1 MHRRRTIIGIAG
13 DSGAGKS
20 TYVRGLARLLGTE
33 RVTII
38 GLDDYHTLDRA
49 QRKATGITPLN
60 PRCNDLG
67 LLIDH
72 AWQLRRGETILK
84 PVYDHAT
91 GTFADPE
98 EVRPADYVV
107 LEGLHALYLEM
118 LRAALDL
125 KVYFDT
131 ALELKLRWKME
142 RDVKDRGHTE
152 EQVRREIEQRQPDIL
167 AYIEPQK
174 RFADLIVSL
183 LPKPGSRDVKVALA
197 ERPGPQTIHARLSQ
211 DGWRRRLGAVE
222 GQQAL
227 AGVAFDVL
235 EFPEPVGADTVQAL
249 LAHLGAGEL
258 AVPAGSLGPVELSQ
272 VLVAWRILQA
282 RQAAGAEAVSAY
294 AAQG

>member
-1 MHRRRTIIGIAG
+1 MTQRRRTIIGFAG

-20 TYVRGLARLLGTE
+20 TYVRALADLLGPK

-38 GLDDYHTLDRA
+38 SLDDYHTLDRA
-49 QRKATGITPLN
+49 QRKAVGITPLN

-67 LLIDH
+67 LLVDH

-84 PVYDHAT
+84 PVYDHST
-91 GTFADPE
+91 GTFAEPE
-98 EVRPADYVV
+98 DVTPADFVI

-131 ALELKLRWKME
+131 DLELKLRWKIE
-142 RDVKDRGHTE
+142 RDVKDRGHTV
-152 EQVRREIEQRQPDIL
+152 EQVRREIEQRQPDIQ

-174 RFADLIVSL
+174 RFADLIVNL
-183 LPKPGSRDVKVALA
+183 VPKPGSDAVAVRLA
-197 ERPGPQTIHARLSQ
+197 ERPGLPTIHARLSQ
-211 DGWRRRLGAVE
+211 EGWRKRLGAVE
-222 GQQAL
+222 RPQLVL
-227 AGVAFDVL
+227 AGQAFDVL
-235 EFPEPVGADTVQAL
+235 ELDEPVPAETVASLQGF
-249 LAHLGAGEL
+249 LGAGEL
-258 AVPAGSLGPVELSQ
+258 RVPAGPLGPVEVSQ

-282 RQAAGAEAVSAY
+282 RQAAEAVSAY